1 MCPTFL
7 MMFDYE
13 GVFQNVQIAIY
24 PVCLS
29 LMLQVQQGLT
39 QVCLKVQPALVPGSS
54 VTPAVF
60 GKPNSM
66 QASGVKMVPPKSA
79 SSDPATPVVTIS
91 SAVSPVVTITSSVS
105 PLSVPSSTVPS
116 SSKAAASSSVTWC
129 GTLPSSNLSS
139 SNSGSILTPKTVVAA
154 VVNPTLIVSGQAQ
167 PRPATPASTTVHSI
181 NSHQASVKSLLGHPV
196 IPTVATRFQMTITPD
211 PKTGHL
217 TVRPQLLPSAVA
229 LKSAQNLGT
238 LELSSS
244 TAEMSSSGCPS
255 SGMQAAEEGM
265 EGEMGATERL
275 SANSEHLQ
283 KGGLTISA
291 LGDGPGGLSGAV
303 LASLSQ
309 MVGAKI
315 ARQTG
320 STLSAQDSNIQGIV
334 SAAFKMAQA
343 PMSPANQIQ
352 ESSQALISLASHTA
366 LQQQQQQQPQTL
378 VMKAVPKQINIPV
391 TVSSGIYRVG
401 LVLFCM
407 FIVFNFFTSHFI
419 SLIFSFAWGNKH

>member
-1 MCPTFL
+1 
-7 MMFDYE
+7 
-13 GVFQNVQIAIY
+13 
-24 PVCLS
+24 
-29 LMLQVQQGLT
+29 
-39 QVCLKVQPALVPGSS
+39 
-54 VTPAVF
+54 
-60 GKPNSM
+60 
-66 QASGVKMVPPKSA
+66 MVPPKSA

-366 LQQQQQQQPQTL
+366 LQQQQQPQPQTL

-407 FIVFNFFTSHFI
+407 VIVFNFFTSHFI